1 MSNSNKFLKI
11 TVLIFSLTV
20 LPDYN
25 LFGEEEEKA
34 IPILKQKIEEVAG
47 QVHFFDNE
55 KRIFIPVKA
64 GMVINKPLLFKTG
77 SQSEMIFSC
86 VGNIAVRASEHA
98 SFVLSPPEN
107 NRYEVELRK
116 GALTAS
122 LRPNRPI
129 GAPVFAIRTLN
140 GVTEATGTLF
150 AVAEYKGQTYTSV
163 KKGEVKK
170 QTVPPGKPDFSAYLT
185 PPKSNKSNAA
195 ISVPVPATKK

>member
-20 LPDYN
+20 LPYYN

-64 GMVINKPLLFKTG
+64 GMVINEPLLFKTG

-98 SFVLSPPEN
+98 SFVLSPPVN
-107 NRYEVELRK
+107 I
-116 GALTAS
+116 
-122 LRPNRPI
+122 RPI
-129 GAPVFAIRTLN
+129 SQLSILI
-140 GVTEATGTLF
+140 
-150 AVAEYKGQTYTSV
+150 TSNCSQ
-163 KKGEVKK
+163 GSIIF
-170 QTVPPGKPDFSAYLT
+170 D
-185 PPKSNKSNAA
+185 
-195 ISVPVPATKK
+195 I